1 MIHKMLNKDLIK
13 KLLVV
18 TVLVGVCAEFLVS
31 AIEDVTEAWGIS
43 ETFVGLILLPIVGNA
58 AEHLTAVTCALKNKM
73 DLALGVAVGSSMQ
86 IALLV
91 TPLMVIIGWGMNV
104 EMSLYFNIYETAI
117 LFIAV
122 IMVNYLIM
130 DGESNWLEGLMLV
143 AIYIVIAISFYYYP
157 DEANSS
163 TGSLPTNNSTVS

>member
-1 MIHKMLNKDLIK
+1 
-13 KLLVV
+13 
-18 TVLVGVCAEFLVS
+18 
-31 AIEDVTEAWGIS
+31 
-43 ETFVGLILLPIVGNA
+43 
-58 AEHLTAVTCALKNKM
+58 M

-130 DGESNWLEGLMLV
+130 VSKLDMYIEKELMTFFL
-143 AIYIVIAISFYYYP
+143 
-157 DEANSS
+157 
-163 TGSLPTNNSTVS
+163 GR

>member
-1 MIHKMLNKDLIK
+1 
-13 KLLVV
+13 
-18 TVLVGVCAEFLVS
+18 
-31 AIEDVTEAWGIS
+31 
-43 ETFVGLILLPIVGNA
+43 
-58 AEHLTAVTCALKNKM
+58 M

-130 DGESNWLEGLMLV
+130 VNHSTDQYRDSFLLSLFIDRMV
-143 AIYIVIAISFYYYP
+143 KAI
-157 DEANSS
+157 
-163 TGSLPTNNSTVS
+163 G

>member
-1 MIHKMLNKDLIK
+1 
-13 KLLVV
+13 
-18 TVLVGVCAEFLVS
+18 
-31 AIEDVTEAWGIS
+31 
-43 ETFVGLILLPIVGNA
+43 
-58 AEHLTAVTCALKNKM
+58 M

-122 IMVNYLIM
+122 VMVNYLIM

-143 AIYIVIAISFYYYP
+143 AVYIVIAISFYYYP
-157 DEANSS
+157 DE
-163 TGSLPTNNSTVS
+163 TNNSISLPSGNSTV

>member
-1 MIHKMLNKDLIK
+1 
-13 KLLVV
+13 
-18 TVLVGVCAEFLVS
+18 
-31 AIEDVTEAWGIS
+31 
-43 ETFVGLILLPIVGNA
+43 
-58 AEHLTAVTCALKNKM
+58 M

-130 DGESNWLEGLMLV
+130 VSKLDMCVEKELMTFFRTV
-143 AIYIVIAISFYYYP
+143 KVI
-157 DEANSS
+157 
-163 TGSLPTNNSTVS
+163 G

>member
-1 MIHKMLNKDLIK
+1 
-13 KLLVV
+13 
-18 TVLVGVCAEFLVS
+18 
-31 AIEDVTEAWGIS
+31 
-43 ETFVGLILLPIVGNA
+43 
-58 AEHLTAVTCALKNKM
+58 M

-91 TPLMVIIGWGMNV
+91 TPLMVIIGWGMGV

-130 DGESNWLEGLMLV
+130 VSFSETALYFSSHL
-143 AIYIVIAISFYYYP
+143 YSVIF
-157 DEANSS
+157 
-163 TGSLPTNNSTVS
+163 

>member
-1 MIHKMLNKDLIK
+1 
-13 KLLVV
+13 
-18 TVLVGVCAEFLVS
+18 
-31 AIEDVTEAWGIS
+31 
-43 ETFVGLILLPIVGNA
+43 
-58 AEHLTAVTCALKNKM
+58 M

-130 DGESNWLEGLMLV
+130 VSKLDMYIEKELMTFFL
-143 AIYIVIAISFYYYP
+143 
-157 DEANSS
+157 
-163 TGSLPTNNSTVS
+163 GRWK

>member
-1 MIHKMLNKDLIK
+1 
-13 KLLVV
+13 
-18 TVLVGVCAEFLVS
+18 
-31 AIEDVTEAWGIS
+31 
-43 ETFVGLILLPIVGNA
+43 
-58 AEHLTAVTCALKNKM
+58 M

-130 DGESNWLEGLMLV
+130 VNCSTDQYRDSPFLLSMFIDRMV
-143 AIYIVIAISFYYYP
+143 KVI
-157 DEANSS
+157 
-163 TGSLPTNNSTVS
+163 G

>member
-1 MIHKMLNKDLIK
+1 MVCFL
-13 KLLVV
+13 LLVI
-18 TVLVGVCAEFLVS
+18 TALVGVCAEFLVS
-31 AIEDVTEAWGIS
+31 AIEDVTEEWGIS

-122 IMVNYLIM
+122 VMVNYLIM

-143 AIYIVIAISFYYYP
+143 AVYIVIAISFYYYP
-157 DEANSS
+157 DETNNS
-163 TGSLPTNNSTVS
+163 TGSLPSGNSTV

>member
-1 MIHKMLNKDLIK
+1 
-13 KLLVV
+13 
-18 TVLVGVCAEFLVS
+18 
-31 AIEDVTEAWGIS
+31 
-43 ETFVGLILLPIVGNA
+43 
-58 AEHLTAVTCALKNKM
+58 M

-91 TPLMVIIGWGMNV
+91 TPLMVIIGWGMNI

-130 DGESNWLEGLMLV
+130 VSKLDMYIEKELM
-143 AIYIVIAISFYYYP
+143 IFF
-157 DEANSS
+157 
-163 TGSLPTNNSTVS
+163 